1 MNKIKRSV
9 SFYYALLITICT
21 NYLFIIKTYATEAT
35 EGNLGMVAETQS
47 MNAGNGEG
55 GAADEFKDFLAGENG
70 LMNLV
75 SHAGLVLIAF
85 GIGQLILA
93 FKDDNPEAKSRGV
106 MILLGGVFCVTIST
120 ILTSLGVHI

>member
-1 MNKIKRSV
+1 MKKSRRSV
-9 SFYYALLITICT
+9 SFYYALFITIST
-21 NYLFIIKTYATEAT
+21 NFLFTIKAHATEAA

-75 SHAGLVLIAF
+75 SRAGMVLIAF

-120 ILTSLGVHI
+120 ILKSLGVRI